1 MKVYICSTH
10 YDYEGSE
17 VTAVYST
24 EEAAKAH
31 VEVEYDVRRMN
42 EEMFNL
48 TVIQH
53 SSHFE
58 YEEWE
63 VEE

>member
-31 VEVEYDVRRMN
+31 VEGAYEVRRMQD
-42 EEMFNL
+42 EMYNL
-48 TVIQH
+48 TIAGH
-53 SSHFE
+53 STHFE

>member
-1 MKVYICSTH
+1 MMKVYICSTH

-31 VEVEYDVRRMN
+31 VKGEYEGRRHPMYSDN
-42 EEMFNL
+42 PCE
-48 TVIQH
+48 
-53 SSHFE
+53 HFE